1 MLLTKKVL
9 TVRISGKERKQKV
22 RNFLYD
28 LAHFRNLL
36 LIFIEKYK
44 FFYQKFLLHEPL
56 LYVLL
61 SRNYKGKYQKEVK
74 EIFKN
79 IENNEKLDNLAKL
92 LKEQKEKIS
101 NTSFIQVAI
110 RQVIKD
116 FKSYFNSLKKFK
128 KDPLKFFTQPR
139 PSKPKKLKYLL
150 NFSAEANVN
159 TFKKEKD
166 NIIIRL
172 RNKQYLKVKLPKNFP
187 YRISSVRLK
196 FFGDDLFVDLVYE
209 VIKNETKEPK
219 GNLIAGIDLGLNE
232 LLSVVSSNPEL
243 KSFIISGKEIKA
255 FNQWFNK
262 EKAKLQSKIDK
273 AKNENEKE
281 KVKELEIRSKVL
293 SSYRKRWIEDK
304 FHRISRRIVDLLYQ
318 TGHKTI
324 YIGKNALESKN
335 GINIGRKN
343 NQHFV
348 SIPFRRSIKMIKYKA
363 QDLEM
368 KVIEVNE
375 SYTSKTSPFADILK
389 VQETKDRRFA

>member
-1 MLLTKKVL
+1 
-9 TVRISGKERKQKV
+9 
-22 RNFLYD
+22 
-28 LAHFRNLL
+28 
-36 LIFIEKYK
+36 
-44 FFYQKFLLHEPL
+44 
-56 LYVLL
+56 
-61 SRNYKGKYQKEVK
+61 
-74 EIFKN
+74 
-79 IENNEKLDNLAKL
+79 
-92 LKEQKEKIS
+92 
-101 NTSFIQVAI
+101 
-110 RQVIKD
+110 
-116 FKSYFNSLKKFK
+116 
-128 KDPLKFFTQPR
+128 
-139 PSKPKKLKYLL
+139 
-150 NFSAEANVN
+150 
-159 TFKKEKD
+159 
-166 NIIIRL
+166 
-172 RNKQYLKVKLPKNFP
+172 
-187 YRISSVRLK
+187 
-196 FFGDDLFVDLVYE
+196 
-209 VIKNETKEPK
+209 
-219 GNLIAGIDLGLNE
+219 LGLNE

-293 SSYRKRWIEDK
+293 SSYRRRWIEDK